1 MAAKK
6 CQTKQAEQKAVLR
19 TGKQAMR
26 AGKPRNRIQMPAT
39 EKLSAKQKALQ
50 ARERTFAKARDI
62 YATPNYIAVVDKG
75 GTSYYKKNDENRA
88 IAKKVTGGKLRVG
101 KRTGKTRS

>member
-1 MAAKK
+1 MTAKK
-6 CQTKQAEQKAVLR
+6 CQAKQAGQKAAPRAV
-19 TGKQAMR
+19 KQVTR

-75 GTSYYKKNDENRA
+75 GTSYYKKNDENSA
-88 IAKKVTGGKLRVG
+88 IARRVTGGRLRVG